1 MRFRSLT
8 LVGLLVGL
16 AACGWAQP
24 GFDAGHSQTN
34 PFDAALTPTNV
45 STLEHHTVAVAN
57 ASIQDAFVVGS
68 LLIVNTAADA
78 IAYDR
83 LACPRADNG
92 PCTPIWTRTGETFKS
107 SDGTSVMF
115 FTTGERSFEATNLA
129 GTTLWTGT
137 VVGAT
142 GPNLGAFNPDGF
154 GISNGY
160 LLVPIGEL
168 LGHGSSATTIDV
180 YPIVGCGAP
189 TCAPARAIQIGTG
202 TVSFQ
207 PWAAAGSTLYAGAG
221 AFDLTTGT
229 QLWSFGG
236 YNGATNAV
244 EARSGL
250 VYVAR
255 ATTDTG
261 TDVFDAS
268 GTNGCAGAPKIC
280 QPIRHLP
287 NGQIGAVGDRRVTSA
302 SYSNLSGQEAK
313 LAFYPTDATGCSGSP
328 SVCNALA
335 TTVSLGTSLNT
346 IPRVAST
353 NNVVFATGQ
362 ITGPLPVTN
371 YSLYAF
377 DATLNQGCSGT
388 PKVCTPL
395 FQFTSTSVSLSAPK
409 IWDGRVYSVG
419 SNGVLHVFS
428 LPGAIS

>member
-1 MRFRSLT
+1 MRIRSLT
-8 LVGLLVGL
+8 FVVLLVGL
-16 AACGWAQP
+16 AACGWTQP

-34 PFDAALTPTNV
+34 SFDAALTPTNL

-68 LLIVNTAADA
+68 LLIVNTATDA

-83 LACPRADNG
+83 LACPRSDSG
-92 PCTPIWTRTGETFKS
+92 PCTPVWTRTGETFKS

-115 FTTGERSFEATNLA
+115 FTTGAHSFEATNLA
-129 GTTLWTGT
+129 GTKLWD
-137 VVGAT
+137 AT
-142 GPNLGAFNPDGF
+142 IAPSSGLFNPDGF

-160 LLVPIGEL
+160 LLVPIGEY
-168 LGHGSSATTIDV
+168 LGHGSSATTMDV
-180 YPIVGCGAP
+180 YAVTGCGAP
-189 TCAPARAIQIGTG
+189 SCPPARQILIGTG

-207 PWAAAGSTLYAGAG
+207 PWAAAGSNLYAGVG

-244 EARSGL
+244 AARNGL

-255 ATTDTG
+255 ATTDNG
-261 TDVFDAS
+261 TDVFDSS
-268 GTNGCAGAPKIC
+268 GSNRCSGLPKIC

-302 SYSNLSGQEAK
+302 SYSNSSGPEAK
-313 LAFYPTDATGCSGSP
+313 LAFYPTDATGCTGSP
-328 SVCNALA
+328 SVCTPLA
-335 TTVSLGTSLNT
+335 TTGALGTSLNT
-346 IPRVAST
+346 IPRVAAT

-362 ITGPLPVTN
+362 VTGPLPVTN

-377 DATLNQGCSGT
+377 DAALNQGCSGT
-388 PKVCTPL
+388 PKVCTPR
-395 FQFTSTSVSLSAPK
+395 FQFTSTNVSLSAPK

-419 SNGVLHVFS
+419 SSGVLHVFS
-428 LPGAIS
+428 LPGAVS